1 MGRNNVEF
9 YPSMDDRGRAL
20 LYLGLVLLSVVV
32 WLVGQWA
39 VATYDPMDYGTS
51 DLVGLVI
58 IAFEIIGLYAAF
70 RFYQFRH
77 PQ

>member
-1 MGRNNVEF
+1 MGRSNVDI
-9 YPSMDDRGRAL
+9 YPCVDDRGRAL

-39 VATYDPMDYGTS
+39 VATYDPMDYGAST
-51 DLVGLVI
+51 LVGLI
-58 IAFEIIGLYAAF
+58 ILVFEIIGLYAAS
-70 RFYQFRH
+70 RIYLLRH

>member
-1 MGRNNVEF
+1 VGYNVDF

-20 LYLGLVLLSVVV
+20 LYIGLVALSVVV

-39 VATYDPMDYGTS
+39 VATYDPMDYGAS
-51 DLVGLVI
+51 ALVGLVI
-58 IAFEIIGLYAAF
+58 LAFEVIGLYAAI
-70 RFYQFRH
+70 RYYGLRH